1 MDTVAIVLIYY
12 RTGEHVKTT
21 VEKDLSSQDHRRV
34 DI

>member
-12 RTGEHVKTT
+12 RIGAHVKITI
-21 VEKDLSSQDHRRV
+21 EKDLSSQDHGRV